1 MAKKKTKA
9 KSKSSKNKVKKGKA
23 KVISPFAKTTENKEE
38 GKLSTSEVK
47 LDEDSKSEAKAET
60 KKVSKVV
67 DEKEDDGVI
76 HKLAPERVEPVD
88 RSIGK
93 TPKQL
98 ILEQHGGVESNIPIN
113 SGYWHMK

>member
-1 MAKKKTKA
+1 ME
-9 KSKSSKNKVKKGKA
+9 
-23 KVISPFAKTTENKEE
+23 SPFKKDDSSEE
-38 GKLSTSEVK
+38 EVKLEPSVMK
-47 LDEDSKSEAKAET
+47 LDEDNKSEVKEEVKT
-60 KKVSKVV
+60 VSSLV
-67 DEKEDDGVI
+67 EEAKEDELASE
-76 HKLAPERVEPVD
+76 LAPEPKEIVD